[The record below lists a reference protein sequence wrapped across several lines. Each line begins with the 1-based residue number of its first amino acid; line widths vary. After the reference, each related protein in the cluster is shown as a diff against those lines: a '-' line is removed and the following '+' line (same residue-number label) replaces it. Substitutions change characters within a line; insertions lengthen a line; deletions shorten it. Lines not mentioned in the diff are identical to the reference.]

1 MKRIGITGSLASGK
15 TTASKFLS
23 AKKGPLFSADL
34 VVNRLYSKKNFK
46 SLLIRK
52 FKLKN
57 NSNIRYELK
66 KKIFKNQ
73 SIIKNLEKIIHP
85 LVRKEM
91 RMFIQKNKSKSYCFF
106 EIPLLIESKL
116 MKNFDSIIFIKSS
129 KKIRLKR
136 FEKKG
141 GTKRLF
147 QILNNKQLSDSKK
160 IKHCHY
166 IVVND
171 KNKKILKDKLFFI
184 LKKL

>member
-1 MKRIGITGSLASGK
+1 
-15 TTASKFLS
+15 
-23 AKKGPLFSADL
+23 
-34 VVNRLYSKKNFK
+34 
-46 SLLIRK
+46 
-52 FKLKN
+52 
-57 NSNIRYELK
+57 
-66 KKIFKNQ
+66 
-73 SIIKNLEKIIHP
+73 
-85 LVRKEM
+85 
-91 RMFIQKNKSKSYCFF
+91 
-106 EIPLLIESKL
+106 

-160 IKHCHY
+160 IKHCHH

-171 KNKKILKDKLFFI
+171 KNKKILKDKLIFI